1 MNPTVKQK
9 WVEALRSGDYQQ
21 TEKVLKHGNCFCVLG
36 VLCGLYRIEKGIKG
50 WGDPD
55 YFFVGDEHEVDILP
69 KAVVDWAGLDSQTG
83 PMLSINHSRLLQIT
97 VFNDDMSLTFE
108 ELADAIEAQ
117 C

>member
-21 TEKVLKHGNCFCVLG
+21 TQGTLKWRNCFCVLG
-36 VLCGLYRIEKGIKG
+36 VLCDVYRKEKGIKG
-50 WGDPD
+50 WDDQD
-55 YFFVGDEHEVDILP
+55 YFFVEDEHEIDILP
-69 KAVVDWAGLDSQTG
+69 KAVVDWAGLNNQTG
-83 PMLSINHSRLLQIT
+83 PFLSINDSKLLEIT
-97 VFNDDMSLTFE
+97 VFNDNMSLTFE

>member
-21 TEKVLKHGNCFCVLG
+21 TQGILKWRNCFCVLG
-36 VLCGLYRIEKGIKG
+36 VLCDVYRLEKGIKG
-50 WGDPD
+50 WSDQD
-55 YFFVGDEHEVDILP
+55 YFFVGDEHEVNILP
-69 KAVVDWAGLDSQTG
+69 KAVVDWAGLGSRTG

-97 VFNDDMSLTFE
+97 VFNNDMCLTFE